1 MGTAKARALFVSL
14 VQKHGGL
21 DGVTPNAET
30 HIWGGEDLRTAAK
43 PRVAVRPTVG
53 RALEAAER
61 ARTCVRSMM
70 VVEEW
75 GGMERRGKR
84 TMRRM
89 GKRVVRE

>member
-1 MGTAKARALFVSL
+1 MTSEAKEVAWKERAMGTAKARA
-14 VQKHGGL
+14 
-21 DGVTPNAET
+21 
-30 HIWGGEDLRTAAK
+30 IWGGEDLRTAAK